1 MSDTLKDMEV
11 KVRVEKTPYRW
22 LWLTLLVAFF
32 LLLLLRFS
40 KDVSVVAYIDGS
52 KNDYEPVNVEFTF
65 VDYALIKTNPL
76 RFFVSDE
83 IFLSKNLD
91 SNGTCTFTDVKYTL
105 YSVLFHPMQRASV
118 RASSS
123 CLVSDTLTPY
133 FRKLRNP
140 IAYRIPLKNA
150 TFEAVF
156 RVLDSTDHQPIC
168 NASVKV
174 AFHDSIKELLTDFD
188 GYVKVSKLNVCD
200 NVNIVAGAEFYSS
213 DTLISDM
220 ETVLLDDENR
230 TLLLSPR
237 RFDLSL
243 VVKNADNQRN
253 VSSVRVSLI
262 DKNDSVVAESK
273 SNSKGKVVFR
283 NVLLKDSYRLGF
295 MKSSYRDTL
304 TQMYQMSEIESIPD
318 TNRLFFLSRKMR
330 QTPKSKPNKLNQ

>member
-1 MSDTLKDMEV
+1 
-11 KVRVEKTPYRW
+11 
-22 LWLTLLVAFF
+22 
-32 LLLLLRFS
+32 
-40 KDVSVVAYIDGS
+40 
-52 KNDYEPVNVEFTF
+52 
-65 VDYALIKTNPL
+65 
-76 RFFVSDE
+76 
-83 IFLSKNLD
+83 
-91 SNGTCTFTDVKYTL
+91 
-105 YSVLFHPMQRASV
+105 MQRASV

-133 FRKLRNP
+133 FRKLRAP
-140 IAYRIPLKNA
+140 VAYQIPLENA

-156 RVLDSTDHQPIC
+156 RVLDSSDHQPIC

-174 AFHDSIKELLTDFD
+174 LLQDSVKELLTDFG

-220 ETVLLDDENR
+220 ETVLQDDENR

-243 VVKNADNQRN
+243 LVKDVDNQRN
-253 VSSVRVSLI
+253 VSNVRVRLI
-262 DKNDSVVAESK
+262 NDKDSVVAESK
-273 SNSKGKVVFR
+273 SNSKGKAVFR
-283 NVLLKDSYRLGF
+283 NVLLKDSYRLEF

-318 TNRLFFLSRKMR
+318 TSRVFFLGRKMR
-330 QTPKSKPNKLNQ
+330 PVPKSKSSKVNP